1 MFRQNI
7 FFCFHAIKG
16 LLAPIW
22 QNDELVGHRGSTMQA
37 TPVDIQCV
45 LKNML
50 LLLLTEATLFARS
63 TFEQVS
69 CRVSACQ

>member
-1 MFRQNI
+1 MDTQGPPYSPINCPGPGVPMFRQNN
-7 FFCFHAIKG
+7 FSFCFHAIKG

-45 LKNML
+45 LKKH
-50 LLLLTEATLFARS
+50 AAAAFD
-63 TFEQVS
+63 
-69 CRVSACQ
+69 